1 MATSSTESLVGG
13 LQQIPTIFSKSSVV
27 VKTVCILVCIF
38 YFLSFLVNITA
49 FQEALTVTPGL
60 IFPPSFR
67 IWTLF
72 THPFVEVHL
81 WFVIIDIAFILVAG
95 KLIEPLFGALEMLIF
110 FCVVNTG
117 AALLSSVIYLFM
129 YLTVFNTALLF
140 ASYLHGLAGY
150 VAGVS
155 VVLKQMMGDQDLIG
169 KGSLKLKIKDLP
181 LLILSLS
188 AILRVLGLI
197 PGTSLSMCASG
208 LFVSWIYLRFFQ
220 RQSGTKG
227 DMSDTFRFATFFP
240 EVMQPPVAIVSNT
253 VYSFLVR
260 IKICKKQI
268 RKYDVGAPSPI
279 NINLPGSDPADA
291 ERRRQI
297 ALKALNERLSAVE
310 EQTAW
315 PSMDEQPST
324 PVETTMH
331 LLPGDSAKD
340 SGKEVGSSSN
350 GNSTT
355 VNMDGAGETVES

>member
-1 MATSSTESLVGG
+1 MATSTTEVPTSG

-27 VKTVCILVCIF
+27 VKAVCILVIF
-38 YFLSFLVNITA
+38 LYLVSFLVNKTA
-49 FQEALTVTPGL
+49 YLEALAVTPGL
-60 IFPPSFR
+60 IFPPSFH

-81 WFVIIDIAFILVAG
+81 WFVVIDIAFVLAAG

-110 FCVVNTG
+110 FCVVSTG

-129 YLTVFNTALLF
+129 YLTVFNTSLLF
-140 ASYLHGLAGY
+140 GSRLHGLAGFVSG
-150 VAGVS
+150 VA
-155 VVLKQMMGDQDLIG
+155 VVLKQTMGDQELVG
-169 KGSLKLKIKDLP
+169 KGPLKLKIKDLP

-188 AILRVLGLI
+188 GVLRILGLI
-197 PGTSLSMCASG
+197 PGTSLCMCASG

-220 RQSGTKG
+220 RQSSGRG

-240 EVMQPPVAIVSNT
+240 EVMQPPVAIVTNT

-260 IKICKKQI
+260 IRLCKKQI

-315 PSMDEQPST
+315 PSMDEQAST
-324 PVETTMH
+324 PDEGAAHM
-331 LLPGDSAKD
+331 LPGNGAKD
-340 SGKEVGSSSN
+340 AGTDGVSSN
-350 GNSTT
+350 GDSTT
-355 VNMDGAGETVES
+355 VNMNGGGETMES